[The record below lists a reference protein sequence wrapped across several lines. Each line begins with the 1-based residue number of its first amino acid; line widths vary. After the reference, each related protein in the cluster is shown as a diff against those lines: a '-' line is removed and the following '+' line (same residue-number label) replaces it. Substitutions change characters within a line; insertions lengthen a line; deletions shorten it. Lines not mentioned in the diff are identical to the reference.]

1 MPLLTKDDWRKL
13 FCQAVD
19 RAIPDWSC
27 QLVAFVVMPEHAHLL
42 VLPTSTPVRIDR
54 LPGSIKQPDSGRSKN
69 LLMTENSPL
78 LDSLMV
84 QERPG
89 KVAFRYWQEGPGDDR
104 NLSTE
109 SVVMAAINDI
119 HWNPVRRGLVDRAM
133 DWKWSSAMWY
143 FSDTTIIDP
152 DLPRIDGLPWTF
164 FK

>member
-1 MPLLTKDDWRKL
+1 
-13 FCQAVD
+13 
-19 RAIPDWSC
+19 
-27 QLVAFVVMPEHAHLL
+27 
-42 VLPTSTPVRIDR
+42 
-54 LPGSIKQPDSGRSKN
+54 
-69 LLMTENSPL
+69 MTENSPL
-78 LDSLMV
+78 LDGLMV
-84 QERPG
+84 QEHPG

-119 HWNPVRRGLVDRAM
+119 HWNPVRRGLVDRAI

-164 FK
+164 SK